1 MNNILAFF
9 FHVLIDR
16 LIERDKSSPPLNI
29 KAYDIA
35 HCLILY
41 PLLING
47 THVVDAHNSICHFPR
62 EEIN

>member
-1 MNNILAFF
+1 MNNILVFF
-9 FHVLIDR
+9 FHVLVDR

-35 HCLILY
+35 QCLILY

-47 THVVDAHNSICHFPR
+47 AYVVDAHNSICHFPR